1 MGVVTITLEQVRD
14 IADAALAA
22 AGMNEANRDAVVE
35 VVVDAERDACHSH
48 GLHRVPGYCSAMR
61 SGRVNGRADPKLH
74 DLGPSLLKVDADRGF
89 SALAVKRARPALAK
103 KARATGVAIATLQTA
118 NHFHALWHDL
128 EPLAE
133 DGLIGMMFVNS
144 KSAVLHP
151 GGRERIYGTNPMA
164 FAWPRP
170 GRNPLVW
177 DMASAAIARGE
188 IEIHRREGKPIPE
201 GWAVDPYGEST
212 TDAAA
217 GLAGAQLPFGGYK
230 GANIALMVE
239 LMAAAF
245 GGGKLSLQVAVED
258 NGDGGPPDGG
268 NLILAFDPAAFAGSG
283 QASATET
290 AERLFARIVGDDD
303 LRLPSDR
310 RYAARARTPRV
321 GVAIDGA
328 FLAELRERYCQSES
342 RE

>member
-1 MGVVTITLEQVRD
+1 MSVVTITLDEVRD
-14 IADAALAA
+14 IADRALAA
-22 AGMNEANRDAVVE
+22 AGMNAANRDAVVE

-48 GLHRVPGYCSAMR
+48 GLHRIPGYCSAMR
-61 SGRVNGRADPKLH
+61 SGRVNGQAEPKLH
-74 DLGPSLLKVDADRGF
+74 DLGPSLLRVDADCGF
-89 SALAVKRARPALAK
+89 SALAVKRARPALAEN
-103 KARATGVAIATLQTA
+103 ARATGVAIATLQTA

-128 EPLAE
+128 EPLAA
-133 DGLIGMMFVNS
+133 DGLIAMMFVNS
-144 KSAVLHP
+144 RSTVVHP
-151 GGRERIYGTNPMA
+151 GGHERIYGTNPMA

-201 GWAVDPYGEST
+201 GWAIDPDGNPT

-245 GGGKLSLQVAVED
+245 GGNKLSLQVAEDD

-268 NLILAFDPAAFAGSG
+268 NLIMAFDPEAFAGSG

-290 AERLFARIVGDDD
+290 AERLFARILGDGD

-310 RYAARARTPRV
+310 RYAARARTPHE
-321 GVAIDGA
+321 GVAIDEA
-328 FLAELRERYCQSES
+328 FLAELRGLHSQRKLP
-342 RE
+342 